1 MESPLTS
8 ASGIKKAPQIIACTC
23 NVGKKR
29 VSSTFIRPIDELFSE
44 GYLIEHSPHLTVTPC
59 NQSEAIITPTSKE
72 NGIIFHKALAL

>member
-1 MESPLTS
+1 MQYGE
-8 ASGIKKAPQIIACTC
+8 
-23 NVGKKR
+23 KR
-29 VSSTFIRPIDELFSE
+29 VSSTFIHPIDELFSE